1 MSNLPA
7 KTKMAKKSTLPKKAS
22 PVTLAVPHDDFN
34 GGFMHVIHQL
44 YFSIQKH
51 LEQALVTHKELSFS
65 QFMILVG
72 FFCEE
77 SSSLTQAKLA
87 QQLMLTEATV
97 SRHIRILVAK
107 KFLYKEKDIHNK
119 KSYKLSISPL
129 GKKAFMDAKKII
141 TQELDI
147 CFSHITNTDKTII
160 IKNFTKTITLLHN
173 KK

>member
-1 MSNLPA
+1 MNTLPTTI
-7 KTKMAKKSTLPKKAS
+7 KTVKKSVLPKEAS
-22 PVTLAVPHDDFN
+22 PVTPAVPQDDFN

-107 KFLYKEKDIHNK
+107 NFLYKEKDIHNK

-129 GKKAFMDAKKII
+129 GKKAFMEAKKII